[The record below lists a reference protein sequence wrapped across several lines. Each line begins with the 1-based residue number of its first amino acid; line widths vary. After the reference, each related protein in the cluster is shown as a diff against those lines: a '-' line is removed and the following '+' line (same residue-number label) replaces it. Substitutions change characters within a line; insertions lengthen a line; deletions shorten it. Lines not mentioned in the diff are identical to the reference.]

1 MMHAA
6 PDARSSNFGEVN
18 SWQVLRINTDSTDY
32 AWLNFALIIGQEKL
46 IYEDGRL
53 SATRLKLYQFLVR

>member
-6 PDARSSNFGEVN
+6 PDARSSDFGEVN
-18 SWQVLRINTDSTDY
+18 SWQVLRINTDSAEY

-46 IYEDGRL
+46 IYEDRRL